1 MDQGWQGCTAAS
13 ILHSP
18 AQTDCQC
25 GHRAWVLHGLVQ
37 RIRLLRSPAVC
48 LVLHGFINM
57 MSAHGIARFMAFSG
71 AYQLVAAVAVIVLI
85 PIIAPQH
92 QSPEF
97 VFRSFEDTTQ
107 TTGAPSTPYV
117 AHP

>member
-13 ILHSP
+13 VLHSP
-18 AQTDCQC
+18 AQTDCHC
-25 GHRAWVLHGLVQ
+25 GHRAWALHGLVQ
-37 RIRLLRSPAVC
+37 QVRLLRSRAVC

-85 PIIAPQH
+85 SIIAPQH

-107 TTGAPSTPYV
+107 TTGAPSTPCA

>member
-1 MDQGWQGCTAAS
+1 MALCS
-13 ILHSP
+13 R
-18 AQTDCQC
+18 CE
-25 GHRAWVLHGLVQ
+25 
-37 RIRLLRSPAVC
+37 LLCSPAVC

-85 PIIAPQH
+85 PMIAPQH

-107 TTGAPSTPYV
+107 TTGAPSTP
-117 AHP
+117 